1 MGYNGPVE
9 KLRKPAPT
17 REMQNSTYSKFLKFL
32 FVVSAVLLIV
42 NGTET
47 VWNGQNDIYPMIYY
61 FPY

>member
-32 FVVSAVLLIV
+32 FVCQCCLIDC
-42 NGTET
+42 E
-47 VWNGQNDIYPMIYY
+47 WDRDRMEWAK
-61 FPY
+61 